1 MNERTQIGAG
11 GVLLVIGAI
20 IVLLFA
26 FPASTIGF
34 AVPVPLAAL
43 AALAMAIGTLLIGT
57 SEGTV

>member
-20 IVLLFA
+20 LILLFA
-26 FPASTIGF
+26 FPASTLGF
-34 AVPVPLAAL
+34 AVPVPLAVL
-43 AALAMAIGTLLIGT
+43 AALAMAIGSLLIGT